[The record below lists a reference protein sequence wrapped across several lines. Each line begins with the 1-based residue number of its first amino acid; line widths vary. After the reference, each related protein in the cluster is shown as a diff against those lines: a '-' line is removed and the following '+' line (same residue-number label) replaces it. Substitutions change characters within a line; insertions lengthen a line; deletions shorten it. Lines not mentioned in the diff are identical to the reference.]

1 MAIAKQLLE
10 IDVLLRRI
18 ASLETQVASLQAEVA
33 RLGAENA
40 ELRQRPGLNSQNSH
54 KPPSSDGY
62 RKKRARPALPKGK
75 KPFGGQPGHTG
86 KTLRPAE
93 KPDRVEV
100 HLPERCAV
108 CGRPISPHEPY
119 EVVGRRQG
127 CDLPQPR
134 LVVTEHRLGQIGCC
148 GRHQCGRSTDS
159 VWKDVTGWAVH
170 DPMPAYDNFS
180 QAKHGTCHAQ
190 RELYGLMEQGSV
202 WAAAMRAFLWE
213 LYRRERPLPRES
225 AQEAQQRYHQ
235 ILSQAELEE
244 PPPEPRTGRGRPKST
259 PGRNCCAVCGSTRR
273 PSWPLHWRSFPP
285 AASRSAPSLW
295 LCVISSPVSRFPY
308 SHEGR

>member
-10 IDVLLRRI
+10 IDVPLRRI

-75 KPFGGQPGHTG
+75 KPFGGQPGYTG
-86 KTLRPAE
+86 KTLQPAE

-134 LVVTEHRLGQIGCC
+134 LVVTEHRLGQIRCC

-159 VWKDVTGWAVH
+159 AWKDVTGWAVH

-202 WAAAMRAFLWE
+202 WAATMRAFLWE

-225 AQEAQQRYHQ
+225 AQEAQHWRSR
-235 ILSQAELEE
+235 L
-244 PPPEPRTGRGRPKST
+244 PN
-259 PGRNCCAVCGSTRR
+259 PGRAGDAPRAPRGVTCCAVCGSTRR